1 MKFIT
6 ATIAAFAIASAA
18 SAGNP
23 VFEAPVEVEVMEEEE
38 MVEPVGSSAGGW
50 IVPVLAVL
58 AIAAAVAASDD
69 D

>member
-23 VFEAPVEVEVMEEEE
+23 VFEAPVEVEVMEEE

-69 D
+69 DD